1 MPVALSQK
9 EIEEASYSNE
19 DLCLVK
25 NCVKSGNW
33 EQCAIPSYAHVKDEL
48 YTYGEPLLRG
58 TRIVVPKVLR
68 DKVVRLAHEGHQ
80 GVVKTKYQLQ
90 SMVWWPGM
98 DKDVENLCKVCHGGQ
113 VSLSCDPPDPVSLGL
128 PPSAPW
134 QDCSADLLGL
144 LTTGESTLVVFDY
157 YSRFLED
164 AILKSTTSAKIQFVS
179 EEPESFLQAH
189 GVEHHRTTPLWP
201 RAIGEVECQNR
212 SLLKSLN
219 C

>member
-1 MPVALSQK
+1 M
-9 EIEEASYSNE
+9 
-19 DLCLVK
+19 
-25 NCVKSGNW
+25 
-33 EQCAIPSYAHVKDEL
+33 
-48 YTYGEPLLRG
+48 
-58 TRIVVPKVLR
+58 PKVLR

-80 GVVKTKYQLQ
+80 GVVKTKYQLR

-134 QDCSADLLGL
+134 QDCSADLLGP
-144 LTTGESTLVVFDY
+144 LTTGESTLVLFDY
-157 YSRFLED
+157 YSRSLED

-179 EEPESFLQAH
+179 EESELFLQAH
-189 GVEHHRTTPLWP
+189 GVEHPRTTPLWP
-201 RAIGEVECQNR
+201 RAIGEVECQNC